1 MLRRILCDMTNSTSG
16 DKTPNTPATEVLET
30 NECWELLRGVSV
42 GRLAVWVD
50 NHPDI
55 FPVNYK
61 VDHGTMVFRTGE
73 GTKLHAALGDA
84 PVAIEADGVDAET
97 GVAWSVVV
105 KGQASAV
112 KLTQDVLDTI
122 GLLLFPW
129 EAGQKDQFIRI
140 VPSDVSGRRFKVAPP
155 VTWWTPLDDAPT
167 ARGE

>member
-1 MLRRILCDMTNSTSG
+1 
-16 DKTPNTPATEVLET
+16 
-30 NECWELLRGVSV
+30 
-42 GRLAVWVD
+42 
-50 NHPDI
+50 
-55 FPVNYK
+55 
-61 VDHGTMVFRTGE
+61 VFRTGE

-84 PVAIEADGVDAET
+84 PVAIEADGVNAET

-105 KGQASAV
+105 KGQAAAV

-140 VPSDVSGRRFKVAPP
+140 TPSEVTGRRFTVTPA
-155 VTWWTPLDDAPT
+155 VTWWSPLDDAPT